1 VHRCNGRVPQDSR
14 SSCLDIRLPHGRWYL
29 SHNGAREVKARRE
42 NAGDVVVQAR
52 TCERRRIRSIA
63 ATVLVLAAAALL
75 LASPATSEGR
85 DDTAWLQARLD
96 AAGGRMFL
104 PKLPNGECYAT
115 RGLWIWRDDTTITSD
130 GACVIAL
137 GPGEV
142 RLTSADGDPIPA
154 NGVFFVNHAQP
165 LEPTPVH
172 VTISNLRIVVPRAAG
187 MFGIAIYGHEVTIE
201 HVTVGG
207 SPIDAITIGGRANGS
222 GYAGRVAV
230 LDSTLSGGTRNVLS
244 ATGVIGLRVERN
256 RISGARDLPPGQPA
270 AGVIVEPDHRG
281 APTID
286 VRIARNRIVDNSGP
300 GIIVS
305 LDSNR
310 GSPVIGTRLEIARNS
325 VLGNA
330 RKPTPPMRAGIVL
343 NGGQDRGGGRIVLT
357 DNVVRG
363 NSGPGVL
370 GRKLKLVVAARGND
384 LRGNSGGPSKGV
396 RFVRLGRA

>member
-1 VHRCNGRVPQDSR
+1 M
-14 SSCLDIRLPHGRWYL
+14 
-29 SHNGAREVKARRE
+29 
-42 NAGDVVVQAR
+42 R
-52 TCERRRIRSIA
+52 TRPRSIVV
-63 ATVLVLAAAALL
+63 TAAAIAALA
-75 LASPATSEGR
+75 LAPPGGSDAR

-96 AAGGRMFL
+96 EAGGRVFL
-104 PKLPNGECYAT
+104 PRLPNGECYAT
-115 RGLWIWRDDTTITSD
+115 RGLWVWHDDTTITSD
-130 GACVIAL
+130 GACVVAL

-154 NGVFFVNHAQP
+154 NGVFFVNHSQP
-165 LEPTPVH
+165 LEPTPVR
-172 VTISNLRIVVPRAAG
+172 VTISNLRIVVPRAAE
-187 MFGIAIYGHEVTIE
+187 MFGLAIFGHEVTIRN
-201 HVTVGG
+201 VTIGG

-230 LDSTLSGGTRNVLS
+230 LDSTLSGGMRNVLS

-286 VRIARNRIVDNSGP
+286 VRIARNRIVDNAGP

-310 GSPVIGTRLEIARNS
+310 GSPVIATRLEIAGNT
-325 VLGNA
+325 VLRNA

-343 NGGQDRGGGRIVLT
+343 SGGQDRGGGRIELT

-363 NSGPGVL
+363 NQGPGVL

-384 LRGNSGGPSKGV
+384 LRGNAGGPAKGV
-396 RFVRLGRA
+396 RFVRLGRG

>member
-1 VHRCNGRVPQDSR
+1 MPVPAKHSPRAEAAHENPIPACHD
-14 SSCLDIRLPHGRWYL
+14 
-29 SHNGAREVKARRE
+29 RRRRRD
-42 NAGDVVVQAR
+42 NAGVLRAAVRPIVVAA
-52 TCERRRIRSIA
+52 IA
-63 ATVLVLAAAALL
+63 LAGLS
-75 LASPATSEGR
+75 LAPPATSDGR

-96 AAGGRMFL
+96 QAGGRVFL
-104 PKLPNGECYAT
+104 PKLPGGECYAT
-115 RGLWIWRDDTTITSD
+115 RGLWVWHDDTTITSD
-130 GACVIAL
+130 GACVVGL

-142 RLTSADGDPIPA
+142 RLTSADGDPIAA
-154 NGVFFVNHAQP
+154 NGVFFVNHSQP
-165 LEPTPVH
+165 LEPTPVR

-187 MFGIAIYGHEVTIE
+187 MFGIAVFGHEVTVRN
-201 HVTVGG
+201 VTVTG

-230 LDSTLSGGTRNVLS
+230 VDSTLSGGTRNVLS
-244 ATGVIGLRVERN
+244 ATGVIGLRIERN

-286 VRIARNRIVDNSGP
+286 VRIARNRIVDNAGP

-310 GSPVIGTRLEIARNS
+310 GSPVIGTGVEITRNS
-325 VLGNA
+325 VLRNA
-330 RKPTPPMRAGIVL
+330 RKPTPPMRAGIVF
-343 NGGQDRGGGRIVLT
+343 NGGQDRGGGRILLT

-363 NSGPGVL
+363 NRGPGIL

-384 LRGNSGGPSKGV
+384 LRGNSGGPAKGV
-396 RFVRLGRA
+396 RFVRARG